1 MAIKASVVTLNTVKS
16 RVGPQNV
23 TKVLRQSLGSSGG
36 SGSSTLIGLTDVDRV
51 VKTREGAILVW
62 DLSSSKFI
70 MTSVVDNQLVF
81 SDATGS
87 SSSTTGALVITG
99 GVGIGQNLNVVGT
112 LNAGLIDGGTFWWL
126 NQILDKHL

>member
-36 SGSSTLIGLTDVDRV
+36 SGSSTLIGLTDVDSV
-51 VKTREGAILVW
+51 LKTRDGSILVW

-81 SDATGS
+81 SNATGS

-112 LNAGLIDGGTFWWL
+112 LNAGLIDGGTF
-126 NQILDKHL
+126 

>member
-36 SGSSTLIGLTDVDRV
+36 SGSSTLIGLTDVDSVLR
-51 VKTREGAILVW
+51 TRDGSILVW

-112 LNAGLIDGGTFWWL
+112 LNAGLIDGGTF
-126 NQILDKHL
+126 

>member
-1 MAIKASVVTLNTVKS
+1 MSILVSVVALNTVKS

-36 SGSSTLIGLTDVDRV
+36 SGSSTLIGLTDVDSV
-51 VKTREGAILVW
+51 LKTRDGSILVW

-112 LNAGLIDGGTFWWL
+112 LNAGLIDGGTF
-126 NQILDKHL
+126 

>member
-36 SGSSTLIGLTDVDRV
+36 SGSSTLIGLTDVDSV
-51 VKTREGAILVW
+51 LKTRDGSILVW

-112 LNAGLIDGGTFWWL
+112 LNAGLIDGGTF
-126 NQILDKHL
+126 

>member
-1 MAIKASVVTLNTVKS
+1 MATKASVITLNTVKS

-36 SGSSTLIGLTDVDRV
+36 SGSSTLIGLTDVDSV
-51 VKTREGAILVW
+51 LKTRDGSILVW

-112 LNAGLIDGGTFWWL
+112 LNAGLIDGGTF
-126 NQILDKHL
+126 

>member
-36 SGSSTLIGLTDVDRV
+36 SGSSTLIGLTDVDSV
-51 VKTREGAILVW
+51 VKTRDGSILVW

-112 LNAGLIDGGTFWWL
+112 LNAGLIDGGTF
-126 NQILDKHL
+126 

>member
-36 SGSSTLIGLTDVDRV
+36 GGSSTLIGLTDVDSV
-51 VKTREGAILVW
+51 LKTRDGSILVW

-112 LNAGLIDGGTFWWL
+112 LNAGLIDGGTF
-126 NQILDKHL
+126 

>member
-1 MAIKASVVTLNTVKS
+1 MATKASVITLNTVKS

-36 SGSSTLIGLTDVDRV
+36 SGSSTLIGLTDVNSV
-51 VKTREGAILVW
+51 LKTRDGSILVW

-112 LNAGLIDGGTFWWL
+112 LNAGLIDGGTF
-126 NQILDKHL
+126 

>member
-1 MAIKASVVTLNTVKS
+1 MATKASVITLNTVKS

-23 TKVLRQSLGSSGG
+23 TKVLRQTPGTVGAD
-36 SGSSTLIGLTDVDRV
+36 GSSTLLNLTDVNSVLR
-51 VKTREGAILVW
+51 TRDGSILVW

-70 MTSVVDNQLVF
+70 MTSIVDNQLIF

-99 GVGIGQNLNVVGT
+99 GVGIGQNLNVFGT
-112 LNAGLIDGGTFWWL
+112 LNAGLIDGGTF
-126 NQILDKHL
+126 

>member
-1 MAIKASVVTLNTVKS
+1 MAIKASVITLNTVKS

-36 SGSSTLIGLTDVDRV
+36 SGSSTLIGLTDVDSV
-51 VKTREGAILVW
+51 LKTRDGSILVW

-112 LNAGLIDGGTFWWL
+112 LNAGLIDGGTF
-126 NQILDKHL
+126 